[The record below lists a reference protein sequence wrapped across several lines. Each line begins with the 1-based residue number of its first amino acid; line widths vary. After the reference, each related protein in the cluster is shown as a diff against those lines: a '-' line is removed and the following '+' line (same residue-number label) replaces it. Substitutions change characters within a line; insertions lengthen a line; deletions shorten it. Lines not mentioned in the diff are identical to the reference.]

1 MLGSQLVSPEME
13 RLQGGGRATVGI
25 SGPVS
30 YPLPLCK
37 AMPASVTLP
46 WGSLK
51 VADLL
56 LM

>member
-30 YPLPLCK
+30 YLLPLCK